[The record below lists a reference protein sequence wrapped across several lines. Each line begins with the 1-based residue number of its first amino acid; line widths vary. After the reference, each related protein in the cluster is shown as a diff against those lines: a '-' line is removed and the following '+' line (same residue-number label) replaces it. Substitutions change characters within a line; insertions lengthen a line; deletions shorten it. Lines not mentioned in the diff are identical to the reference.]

1 MSIRHIAKKT
11 GFSVATVSRVLNNSG
26 LVNPE
31 TRQKVLETME
41 LVNFKTKRA
50 RRKITTIGVAIPDFK
65 PGRLNYIYIREFLA
79 GVLETASQFDT
90 SVKIL
95 DLNDIV
101 HVTDKPGAYNDFCR
115 EKGINALI
123 HLQLPIRFHEYAD
136 KLAEDGIP
144 QVVLEQKFDR
154 PEVGWIAIDNYGS
167 SYHMAEYLVK
177 LKCTSFAIVT
187 ASRQFTGHVERHRG
201 FVDGLR
207 KHDIHIPR
215 EWDVERQT
223 ATIEAGN
230 SAILNLLAA
239 LPQIPKVIY
248 ITNVE
253 LALGGI
259 QALTAQGIR
268 LPEDTI
274 VCLFDD
280 SQYSQ
285 WVSHPVL
292 YLSQP
297 AFDMGAKSAAFLL
310 TRKPGEELKQVIVPE
325 LFISPKIMDIT
336 RNGFVQGK
344 EPPAAAGG

>member
-26 LVNPE
+26 LVNSE
-31 TRQKVLETME
+31 TRQKVLEQME

-50 RRKITTIGVAIPDFK
+50 RRKITTIGVAVPDFK
-65 PGRLNYIYIREFLA
+65 PGRLNYMFTREFLA

-101 HVTDKPGAYNDFCR
+101 HVTDKPGSYNDFCR
-115 EKGINALI
+115 EKGVNALI
-123 HLQLPIRFHEYAD
+123 HVQLPIQFHDYVE
-136 KLAEDGIP
+136 KLADDGIP
-144 QVVLEQKFDR
+144 QVVMEHKFDR
-154 PEVGWIAIDNYGS
+154 ADIGWIAIDNYGS
-167 SYHMAEYLVK
+167 SFHMAEYLVK
-177 LKCTSFAIVT
+177 LKNSSFAIIT
-187 ASRQFTGHVERHRG
+187 ASRQFSGHVERHRG
-201 FVDGLR
+201 FVEGLQ
-207 KHDIHIPR
+207 KHQIQIPK
-215 EWDVERQT
+215 EWDIERQT
-223 ATIEAGN
+223 ASVQAGS
-230 SAILNLLAA
+230 SAILNLLTAS
-239 LPQIPKVIY
+239 PQIPKVIY

-259 QALTAQGIR
+259 QALTAHGVR

-285 WVSHPVL
+285 WVSNPVL

-297 AFDMGAKSAAFLL
+297 AFDMGSKSAAFLL
-310 TRKPGEELKQVIVPE
+310 TRKADEELKHVIVPE
-325 LFISPKIMDIT
+325 LFISPKITEIS
-336 RNGFVQGK
+336 RNLN
-344 EPPAAAGG
+344 